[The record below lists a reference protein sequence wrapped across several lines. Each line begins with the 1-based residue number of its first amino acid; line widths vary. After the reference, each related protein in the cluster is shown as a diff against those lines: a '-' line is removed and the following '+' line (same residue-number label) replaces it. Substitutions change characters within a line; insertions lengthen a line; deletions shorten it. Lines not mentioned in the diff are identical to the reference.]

1 MSPILDI
8 IQMTQINKNRYRL
21 LEKPQAVINHDNLYP
36 HSMNISV
43 SVECSFQSTFCRVYQ
58 LSYIMSFLLL
68 ALLSWK
74 VYFRSSHLRCSVR
87 IGVLRNFAKF
97 TGKHLSQSLFFK
109 KETLAQV
116 FSCEFCETS
125 KNTFFTEHFLATASV
140 IFALDTSSIWLQT
153 DFLRKSG
160 QDTKQKNNFTWTK
173 CLINNVE

>member
-1 MSPILDI
+1 
-8 IQMTQINKNRYRL
+8 
-21 LEKPQAVINHDNLYP
+21 
-36 HSMNISV
+36 
-43 SVECSFQSTFCRVYQ
+43 
-58 LSYIMSFLLL
+58 MSFLLL

-125 KNTFFTEHFLATASV
+125 KNSFFTEHFLATASV